1 MTSHITTSCL
11 PQLEIETSG
20 QLSTTS
26 SSGSRQ
32 GFANRVHGLLQAT
45 LGAGLDEM
53 LARPVASVMTKL
65 CGFSTTST
73 IAVFDAKAFALAG
86 PLPLAGNLVLGKE
99 AFAKCERQ
107 KRAPACGAWH
117 GAPRGAQAH
126 SPASLSIEA
135 GALARI

>member
-73 IAVFDAKAFALAG
+73 IAIVDAKAFALAG
-86 PLPLAGNLVLGKE
+86 ATTAGGNLVLRQRGFRKVSGKKE
-99 AFAKCERQ
+99 PRHVAHVMGSK
-107 KRAPACGAWH
+107 
-117 GAPRGAQAH
+117 RGAGA